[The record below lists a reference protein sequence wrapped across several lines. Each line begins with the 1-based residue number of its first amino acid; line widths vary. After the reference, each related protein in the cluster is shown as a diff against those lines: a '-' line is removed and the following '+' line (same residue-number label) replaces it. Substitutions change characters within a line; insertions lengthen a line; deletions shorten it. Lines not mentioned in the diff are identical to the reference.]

1 MNIFTPEVIGVPIS
15 DLTTREY
22 NTIIAGIAYGFI
34 DQLHCTEIETCI
46 GDGKDEAELAYD
58 AFTLMISSDKA
69 DNIAGLVELT
79 QVIQALPGMMTDCR
93 NTQDDIATIEA
104 WGLNLA
110 A

>member
-34 DQLHCTEIETCI
+34 DQLGCTEIETCI

-58 AFTLMISSDKA
+58 AFTLMISSDPQ
-69 DNIAGLVELT
+69 DNIAGVLELT
-79 QVIQALPGMMTDCR
+79 EVVKALPGLMTDCR
-93 NTQDDIATIEA
+93 NTKDDIATIEA
-104 WGLNLA
+104 WGKNLA